1 MENFQTHLLDALTF
15 RFNILGITETRIKS
29 ACDNLDFNPTISH
42 YNFEHVPTPLSAG
55 GVGMYIDEN
64 LKYTIIEKCSN
75 EVFQVL
81 WVELHLPKHGNILC
95 GVMYT
100 QHNSS
105 ELFQEYF
112 QFRKV
117 MMNLTPLI
125 LDPYRISPSLTVSWK
140 R

>member
-1 MENFQTHLLDALTF
+1 MENFQTHLLDELTF
-15 RFNILGITETRIKS
+15 RFNILGIKETRIKN
-29 ACDNLDFNPTISH
+29 ACDSLDFNPAPH

-75 EVFQVL
+75 EAFQVL